1 MGYLHDNVGKRT
13 RVPLRP
19 SHSLISRRYIPVWI
33 NENIAFL
40 IESALLRLTRSEH
53 PSRGFSRGRNDREG
67 CLAVVISTTTSS
79 HASLPVKDQRQKD
92 FDVFPRD

>member
-19 SHSLISRRYIPVWI
+19 SHSLISQRYIPAWI

-40 IESALLRLTRSEH
+40 IESAPCGSHIASTLREDS
-53 PSRGFSRGRNDREG
+53 PVRGRMVARVSRSSDFNDDLVA
-67 CLAVVISTTTSS
+67 CLVA
-79 HASLPVKDQRQKD
+79 R
-92 FDVFPRD
+92 